1 MSRTFGPYSPIRQA
15 GELFFVSGHVGV
27 EPMTGKASTR
37 VSAQTKQ
44 VLQNLSETLASYNL
58 TLQDIVKTTVF
69 LTDMDDF
76 NEVNDMYVSHF
87 NDPKPARST
96 IAVKE
101 LPRVAN
107 VTLKVE
113 IEAVAMRPAS

>member
-1 MSRTFGPYSPIRQA
+1 MSRTFGPYSLVRQVD
-15 GELFFVSGHVGV
+15 ESFFISGHIGV
-27 EPMTGKASTR
+27 EPQSGKASTR

-44 VLQNLSETLASYNL
+44 VLQNITTTLATRGL
-58 TLQDIVKTTVF
+58 TLQDIVKTTIF
-69 LTDMDDF
+69 LTNMDDF
-76 NEVNDMYVSHF
+76 DDMNDEYIKYFS
-87 NDPKPARST
+87 DPKPARST

-113 IEAVAMRPAS
+113 IEAIATRSTP